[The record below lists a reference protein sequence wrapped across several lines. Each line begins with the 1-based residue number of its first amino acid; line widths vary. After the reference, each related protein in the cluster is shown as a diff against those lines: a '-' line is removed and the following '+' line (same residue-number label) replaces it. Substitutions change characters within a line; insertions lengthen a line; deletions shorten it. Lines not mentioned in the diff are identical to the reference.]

1 MNKSNKVLASA
12 LIGTVVFSALSVAPA
27 NSLKSNLGIENV
39 AYADV
44 NTNNV
49 KLTNFT
55 YDYDSKIN
63 TLEFTG
69 LSSKNLGPVDEF
81 LGVFW
86 SNDGPVSRS
95 IKYGDYSLEDK
106 NGKMV
111 VSFPGEEIRNISL
124 VFKNLYL
131 GVNFIPEKGEGISV
145 DSVDVLNLESYRKD
159 NKQMLFKSINKNV
172 FNKKELDYIDQI
184 FARGDS
190 IMTISKNHVRIKKVI
205 SDFGPTLDEME
216 ASGKYTS
223 DQIVAK
229 SHEFITAGLEKILY
243 GKALEQKPQKEAPKK
258 EKEASVK
265 ENLKKA
271 IYDNKIMTKAAQ
283 LLLDTVPDLGEELTQ
298 KLQDLVK
305 DSQALVKQ
313 AEKALA
319 KLEGSNK

>member
-1 MNKSNKVLASA
+1 M
-12 LIGTVVFSALSVAPA
+12 VFSSLAAAPA
-27 NSLKSNLGIENV
+27 NRLKSNLGIENI

-44 NTNNV
+44 NTNNI

-69 LSSKNLGPVDEF
+69 LSSKNLGRVDEF
-81 LGVFW
+81 SGVFW
-86 SNDGPVSRS
+86 SNDGLVSRS

-190 IMTISKNHVRIKKVI
+190 IMTISHNHVKIKKVI

-223 DQIVAK
+223 EQIVAK
-229 SHEFITAGLEKILY
+229 SHEFITAGLETILY
-243 GKALEQKPQKEAPKK
+243 GKALEEKTQKEKPKK
-258 EKEASVK
+258 ETPKKELSVK

-271 IYDNKIMTKAAQ
+271 IYNNKIMTKAAQ

-305 DSQALVKQ
+305 DSQALVRQ

>member
-1 MNKSNKVLASA
+1 
-12 LIGTVVFSALSVAPA
+12 
-27 NSLKSNLGIENV
+27 
-39 AYADV
+39 
-44 NTNNV
+44 
-49 KLTNFT
+49 
-55 YDYDSKIN
+55 
-63 TLEFTG
+63 
-69 LSSKNLGPVDEF
+69 
-81 LGVFW
+81 
-86 SNDGPVSRS
+86 
-95 IKYGDYSLEDK
+95 
-106 NGKMV
+106 MV

-145 DSVDVLNLESYRKD
+145 DSVEVLNLESYRKD
-159 NKQMLFKSINKNV
+159 NKQMLFKSINKNI

-190 IMTISKNHVRIKKVI
+190 IMTISQNHVKIKKVI

-223 DQIVAK
+223 EQIVAK
-229 SHEFITAGLEKILY
+229 SHELFTAGLEKILY
-243 GKALEQKPQKEAPKK
+243 GKALEQKPKKETPKK
-258 EKEASVK
+258 ELSVK